1 MFGIK
6 VQEKNETSILCAI
19 LLIYKSCFFRQQ
31 IYIGEKRKKLF
42 LILPFTSSTSSS
54 PTNALLDAL

>member
-1 MFGIK
+1 M
-6 VQEKNETSILCAI
+6 
-19 LLIYKSCFFRQQ
+19 
-31 IYIGEKRKKLF
+31 GEKKGKNLF